1 MNEQGP
7 NQIKRLYL
15 HYMTQTTFLSKE
27 EYIYLNPNFI
37 FEVALPNLTE
47 LINNYGAGLGGVR
60 ILRNK
65 NISQHYQLPLLMRL
79 MKFKLRII
87 HGGMILIIM
96 QKEGEGDEEGE
107 ADYDDDREE
116 NGEANEHGREE
127 KESLST
133 DGILGFKVDSP
144 TTEKD
149 GFKGDEIFK
158 QVQMPNSLLHK
169 NWGDTGG
176 VEDFEANPW

>member
-96 QKEGEGDEEGE
+96 QKKEKETKKEKQIMMMIEKKME
-107 ADYDDDREE
+107 KQM
-116 NGEANEHGREE
+116 NMEE
-127 KESLST
+127 KKRV
-133 DGILGFKVDSP
+133 FV
-144 TTEKD
+144 
-149 GFKGDEIFK
+149 
-158 QVQMPNSLLHK
+158 N
-169 NWGDTGG
+169 
-176 VEDFEANPW
+176 